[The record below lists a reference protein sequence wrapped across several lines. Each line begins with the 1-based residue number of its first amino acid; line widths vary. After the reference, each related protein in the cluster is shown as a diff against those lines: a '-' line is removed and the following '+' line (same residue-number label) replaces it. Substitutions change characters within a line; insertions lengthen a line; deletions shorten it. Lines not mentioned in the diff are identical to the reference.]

1 MTLNL
6 YEAETMG
13 DLSRQCDART
23 IAHLARLML
32 RTFATLGATAEWGD
46 LPDLAESLALSASRV
61 GLAVDQQDQD
71 SLDRW
76 QAISETSW
84 DPLPVL
90 PAQDTFAVT
99 VAALGVADVFRDG
112 TLGHDIGP
120 RLNCD
125 ESDALVALLDATGAH
140 DAAQHLRRG
149 HAESDEEGDAHYM
162 PTA

>member
-6 YEAETMG
+6 YEAETLG
-13 DLSRQCDART
+13 DLAQQCDART
-23 IAHLARLML
+23 TAHLARLML

-61 GLAVDQQDQD
+61 GLAVDQQDED
-71 SLDRW
+71 SLGRW
-76 QAISETSW
+76 QAISESTW

-90 PAQDTFAVT
+90 PARDTFAVT
-99 VAALGVADVFRDG
+99 VAALGVADIFRDG
-112 TLGHDIGP
+112 MLGHDIGP

-125 ESDALVALLDATGAH
+125 ESDALVGLLDATGAH